1 VTAFPGSPRV
11 LKAGLVL
18 VDPDTH
24 ALQRVIVLQYNP
36 DQITRT
42 LQVKKAGEGAD
53 RSQLLRLIAPP
64 VEEIKLDA
72 EVDATDQLEAGDSTV
87 QDIGLQG
94 VLAALE
100 TTIYPTVAQLRA
112 NDQLAA
118 RGTLEIAPMETGLML
133 LVLNRRRIVP
143 VTVTSLSITEE
154 AFDPSLNPIRA
165 KISLGLRVLSV
176 YDLGFPR
183 GSLYLV
189 YQQEKERLA
198 AGFGVGTLAALGQ
211 TRIV

>member
-1 VTAFPGSPRV
+1 MSSFPGSPRV

-24 ALQRVIVLQYNP
+24 ALQRMIVLQYNP
-36 DQITRT
+36 DSLTRT
-42 LQVKKAGEGAD
+42 LQVKGAGDQAD
-53 RSQLLRLIAPP
+53 RSQILRLVAPP
-64 VEEIKLDA
+64 TEEIKLEAEIDA
-72 EVDATDQLEAGDSTV
+72 ADQLEAGDATATDV
-87 QDIGLQG
+87 GLQA

-100 TTIYPTVAQLRA
+100 TTIYPTLQQLRD

-118 RGTLEIAPMETGLML
+118 RGTLEIAPMETALML
-133 LVLNRRRIVP
+133 FVWSRQRIVP
-143 VTVTSLSITEE
+143 VRLSSLSITEE
-154 AFDPSLNPIRA
+154 AFDPQLNPIRA
-165 KISLGLRVLSV
+165 KVSLGLRVLNV

-198 AGFGVGTLAALGQ
+198 SLFGSGSLASLGT

>member
-1 VTAFPGSPRV
+1 MSGFVGSPRV

-24 ALQRVIVLQYNP
+24 ALQRVITLQYNP
-36 DQITRT
+36 DSLTRT
-42 LQVKKAGEGAD
+42 LQVKGTGDNAD
-53 RSQLLRLIAPP
+53 RSQQLRLVAPP
-64 VEEIKLDA
+64 TEELKLEAEIDA
-72 EVDATDQLEAGDSTV
+72 ADQLEAGDTTV
-87 QDIGLQG
+87 QQIGLQA

-100 TTIYPTVAQLRA
+100 TTIYPTLQQLRD

-118 RGTLEIAPMETGLML
+118 RGTLEIAPMETALML
-133 LVLNRRRIVP
+133 FVWSRERIVP
-143 VTVTSLSITEE
+143 VRMTSLSITEE
-154 AFDPSLNPIRA
+154 AFDPNLNPIRA
-165 KISLGLRVLSV
+165 KVSLGLRVLNV

-198 AGFGVGTLAALGQ
+198 AVLGTGALTSLGA